1 MDNKD
6 KGLELA
12 ENLTDF
18 VNTYSIRDKG
28 KQFIEGFN
36 RQHRTLQQSSFRLI
50 LELVENIASDDYR
63 TDGRNEQS
71 KKVAKMLLKGFESE
85 YIKELMSQGVSE
97 EKANGYIGP
106 DFAPSKHLSF
116 I

>member
-1 MDNKD
+1 MEDN

-12 ENLTDF
+12 QKLTDF
-18 VNTYSIRDKG
+18 VNTYSMSDKS

-36 RQHRTLQQSSFRLI
+36 RQHRTLQQSSMRLI
-50 LELVENIASDDYR
+50 LELIENIASDDFH
-63 TDGRNEQS
+63 TDARNEQS

-97 EKANGYIGP
+97 ERANGYVGP
-106 DFAPSKHLSF
+106 DFVPSKHLRL

>member
-1 MDNKD
+1 MNNT

-12 ENLTDF
+12 EQLTDY
-18 VNTYSIRDKG
+18 VNTFSMDEKT
-28 KQFIEGFN
+28 KDFIEGFN

-50 LELVENIASDDYR
+50 LSLIENIASDEFR
-63 TDGRNEQS
+63 VDGRNESS

-85 YIKELMSQGVSE
+85 YHKELVATGASE
-97 EKANGYIGP
+97 AEAKKYIGP
-106 DFAPSKHLSF
+106 DFKPSKHLPF